1 MAHRK
6 QKDPYAPTQRRPGA
20 QRPERLPTGP
30 GRARELAISGEPQTC
45 GDARDARRGLIAQQS
60 ADEPVP
66 AKEESKPVPVHCP
79 PRLRL
84 SWVGRPRFSRARATR
99 AHVHL
104 CGGMFERQS
113 RLQAGHVGF
122 CLSHCMTHPSWNV
135 CSEPQGSKTSSSPS
149 VKACRQIRQSAPPA
163 STFTDLSSAGRPAD
177 ARVVRRGRSTT
188 RLRGSR
194 ARSPSLNPVGTAP
207 PPSVSS
213 ACSTSYEG
221 SASA

>member
-60 ADEPVP
+60 ADKPVP

-104 CGGMFERQS
+104 CGGMFVSVGVGRAVDG
-113 RLQAGHVGF
+113 RLCLLHRLRRAHCSCLWCTRRCRLAPSLPAF
-122 CLSHCMTHPSWNV
+122 CVLLLHCAW
-135 CSEPQGSKTSSSPS
+135 
-149 VKACRQIRQSAPPA
+149 R
-163 STFTDLSSAGRPAD
+163 
-177 ARVVRRGRSTT
+177 VRRSI
-188 RLRGSR
+188 LR
-194 ARSPSLNPVGTAP
+194 
-207 PPSVSS
+207 
-213 ACSTSYEG
+213 
-221 SASA
+221 